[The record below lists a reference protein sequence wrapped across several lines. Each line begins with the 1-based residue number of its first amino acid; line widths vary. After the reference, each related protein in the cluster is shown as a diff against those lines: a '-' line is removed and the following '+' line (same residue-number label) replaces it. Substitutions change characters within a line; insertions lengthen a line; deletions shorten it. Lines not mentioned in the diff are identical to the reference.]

1 MKSLIFI
8 YIFIF
13 IVQSTFAQAPD
24 ILWEHGYGGNH
35 DDRGYEV
42 LETLDG
48 GFLMVGQE
56 QSIDGDI
63 IDNHGLDDVYVVK
76 TDMNGEI
83 IWSRAYGG
91 SDYDYGKAACLAH
104 DGGYIIAGNSGS
116 MDGNLTGNNGF
127 KDLWVFKLDDLG
139 DIVWQFNYGGS
150 HNEGIKSIIPTSDGG
165 YLGVGTS
172 QSNDGGVIGHHGEY
186 GAPDIWVVKF
196 DLTGNML
203 WNKCFGSSE
212 FDYVE
217 GAIETQDGNYIFVGH
232 SEGYDGEIGITYG
245 DYDVVLMKISPDGE
259 LIWSKNFGGSWPDYG
274 ASVIELA
281 NGQLMILSETQ
292 SDDGLVEGYYGATDI
307 WLFKTDANGN
317 FIWGEVYGGTG
328 IENTYDLIAYTD
340 NQFIIA
346 SVANFVNGDIEFTH
360 GGNDFWILGVDS
372 LGEILWQKSIGGSLS
387 DLPYSIKKINDDEII
402 ISGYS
407 NSIDYDVTPT
417 YGSLNVWTVKLGFCT
432 TKYYADTDG
441 DGFGDISFD
450 TLACEIPLGYALDST
465 DCNDLNP
472 EIHPTL
478 TDICNAIDDN
488 CNGLTD
494 EDATFVTY
502 FADIDGDTFGD
513 ILNDSTACNE
523 LIGYV
528 LDNSDCND
536 TNNAIYPGAT
546 ELCNYL
552 DDNCDGFIDDNLTYI
567 LSYQDNDG
575 DDFGNPLIDSI
586 SCELPIGFVE
596 DNTDCDDTNPE
607 IYPGA
612 TEMLNGLDDDCDQIA
627 DEGLATTDI
636 VKNTISIFPNPVNA
650 ILFIQS
656 DATQHITI
664 VNQLGEEILHTDLL
678 IGLNTISVADFA
690 SGVYWVKVENGEM
703 VIWVKE

>member
-1 MKSLIFI
+1 
-8 YIFIF
+8 
-13 IVQSTFAQAPD
+13 
-24 ILWEHGYGGNH
+24 
-35 DDRGYEV
+35 
-42 LETLDG
+42 
-48 GFLMVGQE
+48 
-56 QSIDGDI
+56 
-63 IDNHGLDDVYVVK
+63 
-76 TDMNGEI
+76 
-83 IWSRAYGG
+83 
-91 SDYDYGKAACLAH
+91 
-104 DGGYIIAGNSGS
+104 
-116 MDGNLTGNNGF
+116 
-127 KDLWVFKLDDLG
+127 
-139 DIVWQFNYGGS
+139 
-150 HNEGIKSIIPTSDGG
+150 
-165 YLGVGTS
+165 
-172 QSNDGGVIGHHGEY
+172 
-186 GAPDIWVVKF
+186 
-196 DLTGNML
+196 ML

-636 VKNTISIFPNPVNA
+636 VKNTISIFPNPVNN

-656 DATQHITI
+656 DVTHQITI
-664 VNQLGEEILHTDLL
+664 VNQLGETILSNNLF
-678 IGLNTISVADFA
+678 IGLNTISVENFP
-690 SGVYWVKVENGEM
+690 SGVYWVKAENGEM
-703 VIWVKE
+703 VVWVKE